1 MSFAMPIRSFG
12 RSIRVLVATAVA
24 LTVAACAGD
33 FDRGRPGG
41 TATAPVEAPP
51 PTQEGFAV
59 GVVLPLGAPGN
70 AGAVATSLRN
80 AAELA
85 AEEYKGPKI
94 RLIVKDDAGTPEGAR
109 NAATAAIA
117 EGAEVVLGPLL
128 ATSVQAAAPVVRGS
142 NRVMFAFSTDST
154 VAGRGVYLLSFMPEN
169 DIDRVVEFAAQ
180 KGRKSF
186 AALVPEGAYGN
197 VAAASFQAAVA
208 RRGLPLATIE
218 RYAPGQS
225 EEAARRI
232 ATMQPPADAL
242 FVPESGDGAAEVG
255 QAMTLAGIDTKRIQL
270 LGAGVWDDPRV
281 LRVPQFQGGWFAAPD
296 KTGFTAFAQRYRA
309 RFGTEPSRI
318 ASLAYDAVF
327 LVAAL
332 HAQFGPNAF
341 AEATVQNP
349 DGMIGIDGLFRFR
362 QDGTSRR
369 ALAVLQVA
377 NGTTQVVGAAPRSF
391 STAGQ

>member
-1 MSFAMPIRSFG
+1 MSIAMPIRPLG
-12 RSIRVLVATAVA
+12 RSIRALIATVMAI
-24 LTVAACAGD
+24 AAASCAGD
-33 FDRGRPGG
+33 FQRGRPGG
-41 TATAPVEAPP
+41 SISPTEMQQTA
-51 PTQEGFAV
+51 QNGFAV
-59 GVVLPLGAPGN
+59 GIILPLGAPGN
-70 AGAVATSLRN
+70 AGAVAASLRN

-85 AEEYKGPKI
+85 TEEYKGPKI
-94 RLIVKDDAGTPEGAR
+94 RLIVKDDAGTPDGAR
-109 NAATAAIA
+109 AAATAAIS
-117 EGAEVVLGPLL
+117 EGAQVLLGPLL
-128 ATSVQAAAPVVRGS
+128 ASSVQAAAPVARGA
-142 NRVMFAFSTDST
+142 NRSMIAFSTDST
-154 VAGRGVYLLSFMPEN
+154 VAGRGVHLLSFMPEN

-218 RYAPGQS
+218 RYETGQS

-242 FVPESGDGAAEVG
+242 FVPESGDGAADVG
-255 QAMTLAGIDTKRIQL
+255 QSLTQAGIDLRRIQL

-296 KTGFTAFAQRYRA
+296 KTGFNAFAQRYRA

-332 HAQFGPNAF
+332 HAQFGPDALS
-341 AEATVQNP
+341 ESTLQNP

-362 QDGTSRR
+362 ADGSSQR
-369 ALAVLQVA
+369 ALSVLQIG
-377 NGTTQVVGAAPRSF
+377 NGTTQIVGAAPRGFATS
-391 STAGQ
+391 GQ